1 MSISITNSLVVRQTV
16 AACAL
21 ALLLFSFSTIARAE
35 SSPVNKGRNSNVAI
49 SGIDAVSYRQTTQGF
64 GPSQGDALYEVKH
77 AGAIWRFASKVS
89 SERFAA
95 NPEQFTPAYGGF
107 CANALALG
115 EGLIPT
121 SGQHW
126 EIFGDQLYLFFAP
139 RGRTRWLDGNWEEY
153 KRDAD
158 AAWKQ
163 EQ

>member
-1 MSISITNSLVVRQTV
+1 MSTIFTKTQIVPRVL
-16 AACAL
+16 AACSIAV
-21 ALLLFSFSTIARAE
+21 LLFANSTIARADDA
-35 SSPVNKGRNSNVAI
+35 PINKGRNSNVAI
-49 SGIDAVSYRQTTQGF
+49 GGIDTVSYRQTTQGF
-64 GPSQGDALYEVKH
+64 GPSQGDVLYEVKH

-89 SERFAA
+89 SERFAT

-121 SGQHW
+121 SGRHW

-158 AAWKQ
+158 IAWQ
-163 EQ
+163 QQ